1 MGKKPATIKK
11 DKVLS
16 VNLSDGK
23 EGGIRKKIQGK
34 ATKEEIE
41 SYNKLAEEWGFNSRD
56 EMFNAVMKLTLRYCT
71 PLPTDEVFTA
81 DMTECFNRFFCMVED
96 IECYRQTERGV
107 PLKKLNLTRRELE
120 LYFLFMLSPFSDD
133 RIKKKEWKLR
143 DKILNKYEWDKTEK
157 VSKIYDYGNTTFQV
171 LNFILTHLLSTGE
184 VWGRVTQL
192 LDRKNK
198 NVKNINDS
206 FADIQFDMTGAPIK
220 LGRNI

>member
-1 MGKKPATIKK
+1 MGRKPATIKK

-16 VNLSDGK
+16 INLSDGK

-41 SYNKLAEEWGFNSRD
+41 SYNKMAEEWGFISRD
-56 EMFNAVMKLTLRYCT
+56 EMFNAVMNLTLRYCA

-81 DMTECFNRFFCMVED
+81 DMTVCFNRFFCRVEE
-96 IECYRQTERGV
+96 IEIYRQGEMGEV
-107 PLKKLNLTRRELE
+107 IGMSRRELE

-133 RIKKKEWKLR
+133 RIKKEEWDQREKL
-143 DKILNKYEWDKTEK
+143 LNKY
-157 VSKIYDYGNTTFQV
+157 DYGKTTFQV
-171 LNFILTHLLSTGE
+171 INYILFHLLSTGE
-184 VWGRVTQL
+184 VWGRVFRL

-206 FADIQFDMTGAPIK
+206 FDNIVVETKDMATK
-220 LGRNI
+220 LGRHL

>member
-16 VNLSDGK
+16 INLSNGK
-23 EGGIRKKIQGK
+23 EGVIRKKIQGK
-34 ATKEEIE
+34 ATKEKIE

-56 EMFNAVMKLTLRYCT
+56 EMFNVVMNLTLRYCA

-81 DMTECFNRFFCMVED
+81 DMTECFNRFFCRVED
-96 IECYRQTERGV
+96 IECYRQTERGIS
-107 PLKKLNLTRRELE
+107 LKKLNLTRRELE

-143 DKILNKYEWDKTEK
+143 DKILNKY
-157 VSKIYDYGNTTFQV
+157 DYGKTTFQV
-171 LNFILTHLLSTGE
+171 INYILTHLLSTGE
-184 VWGRVTQL
+184 AWGRVTQL

-206 FADIQFDMTGAPIK
+206 FDNIVVETKDMATK
-220 LGRNI
+220 LGRHL